1 MKYLLTFLL
10 PLYAMFLFSLA
21 VFSIFLFI
29 TGFRKVYVNSPW
41 NGFPLLFLQLL
52 LFPLGVHN
60 DSLICRFKDL
70 INFIKILT
78 TIQIF
83 LLYLSTLLLGS

>member
-1 MKYLLTFLL
+1 
-10 PLYAMFLFSLA
+10 MFFFSLA

-29 TGFRKVYVNSPW
+29 TGFRKFYVNCPW
-41 NGFPLLFLQLL
+41 NGFPLLFLL
-52 LFPLGVHN
+52 LFLFLLGVHN
-60 DSLICRFKDL
+60 DSLICGLKDL
-70 INFIKILT
+70 IHFIKILT